1 MAEYGADV
9 QDLRALAKQFTDIAS
24 TLEETIR
31 SLSVR
36 ISNSAAW
43 RGPDADRFRSQWNTT
58 DTARLR
64 STSQAISAAADT
76 LRRNA
81 SEQESTSA
89 AATGATVGMSSLVC
103 SEPSVSTSSMYTRIR
118 SDEDKNNDG
127 MTIDKVVGSD
137 GIERYVVYLD
147 GTGGAGDVWNMG
159 NRLSAYANGYKIF
172 GINDSYITER
182 MSKIPSG
189 AEVMLVG
196 YSQGGID
203 AQNIAASGK
212 FNVTDVVTFG
222 SPKVPN
228 ADPASRG
235 VNVLQLEAFFDPVPR
250 TDSVAANP
258 ARITGDALFDAAAGF
273 LDPNRGATE
282 RFVGVGE
289 GQDPIDIHGNQASY
303 ESVGRQFDNSTD
315 PRFDTI
321 RQSMTRYQG
330 TVTRQD

>member
-1 MAEYGADV
+1 M
-9 QDLRALAKQFTDIAS
+9 
-24 TLEETIR
+24 
-31 SLSVR
+31 
-36 ISNSAAW
+36 
-43 RGPDADRFRSQWNTT
+43 
-58 DTARLR
+58 
-64 STSQAISAAADT
+64 AADT

-89 AATGATVGMSSLVC
+89 AATGTTVATGLTVC
-103 SEPSVSTSSMYTRIR
+103 SEPRVSTSSLYTRIR

-147 GTGGAGDVWNMG
+147 GTGGAGDVWNAG
-159 NRLSAYANGYKIF
+159 NRLSAYANGYKIL
-172 GINDSYITER
+172 GINDPYITER

-228 ADPASRG
+228 SDPASRG
-235 VNVLQLEAFFDPVPR
+235 VNVLQLEAYFDLVPR
-250 TDSVAANP
+250 SDAVAAHP
-258 ARITGDALFDAAAGF
+258 ARIVRSALFDAAAGA
-273 LDPNRGATE
+273 LDPNRGTTE
-282 RFVGVGE
+282 HFFGVGE
-289 GQDPIDIHGNQASY
+289 GRNPGEIHEDQASY

-321 RQSMTRYQG
+321 RQSMARYHG